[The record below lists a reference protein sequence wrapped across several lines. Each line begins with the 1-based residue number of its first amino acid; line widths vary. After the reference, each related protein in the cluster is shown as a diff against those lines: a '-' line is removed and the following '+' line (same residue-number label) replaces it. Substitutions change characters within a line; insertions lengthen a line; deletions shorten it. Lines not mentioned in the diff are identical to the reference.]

1 MNKCTALGRLGKD
14 IELTYSKDG
23 KAIGKFSLGV
33 TRKFNK
39 DITDWFNCVSFGKQ
53 AETLAQYVKK
63 GQQLLVSGE
72 IHFGSYDAQDGT
84 KRYTTDVVVDNFEFV
99 GSSKGNES
107 IQSSS
112 SNSTYSN
119 FNNNSN
125 MQTADLS
132 EDPYK
137 EFSEETSIS
146 SDEFPF

>member
-84 KRYTTDVVVDNFEFV
+84 KRYTTTLVINEFDFIAA
-99 GSSKGNES
+99 G
-107 IQSSS
+107 Q
-112 SNSTYSN
+112 
-119 FNNNSN
+119 NNNN
-125 MQTADLS
+125 NGAVS
-132 EDPYK
+132 ENTFAEPID
-137 EFSEETSIS
+137 
-146 SDEFPF
+146 DGDMPF

>member
-14 IELTYSKDG
+14 VELTYSKDG

-53 AETLAQYVKK
+53 AETLARYVKK

-84 KRYTTDVVVDNFEFV
+84 KRYTTTLVINEFDFIAA
-99 GSSKGNES
+99 G
-107 IQSSS
+107 Q
-112 SNSTYSN
+112 
-119 FNNNSN
+119 NNNN
-125 MQTADLS
+125 NGAVS
-132 EDPYK
+132 ENTFAEPID
-137 EFSEETSIS
+137 
-146 SDEFPF
+146 DGDMPF

>member
-53 AETLAQYVKK
+53 AETLARYVKK

-84 KRYTTDVVVDNFEFV
+84 KRYTTTLVINEFDFIAA
-99 GSSKGNES
+99 G
-107 IQSSS
+107 Q
-112 SNSTYSN
+112 
-119 FNNNSN
+119 NNNN
-125 MQTADLS
+125 NGTVS
-132 EDPYK
+132 ENTFAEPID
-137 EFSEETSIS
+137 
-146 SDEFPF
+146 DGDMPF

>member
-84 KRYTTDVVVDNFEFV
+84 KRYTTTLVINEFDFIAA
-99 GSSKGNES
+99 G
-107 IQSSS
+107 Q
-112 SNSTYSN
+112 
-119 FNNNSN
+119 NNSN
-125 MQTADLS
+125 NEAVYENTFAEPIDDGDM
-132 EDPYK
+132 
-137 EFSEETSIS
+137 
-146 SDEFPF
+146 PF

>member
-1 MNKCTALGRLGKD
+1 MNKCTVLGRLGKD

-84 KRYTTDVVVDNFEFV
+84 KRYTTTLVINEFDFIAA
-99 GSSKGNES
+99 G
-107 IQSSS
+107 Q
-112 SNSTYSN
+112 
-119 FNNNSN
+119 NNNN
-125 MQTADLS
+125 NGAVS
-132 EDPYK
+132 ENTFAEPID
-137 EFSEETSIS
+137 
-146 SDEFPF
+146 DGDMPF

>member
-84 KRYTTDVVVDNFEFV
+84 KRYTTTLVINEFDFIAA
-99 GSSKGNES
+99 G
-107 IQSSS
+107 Q
-112 SNSTYSN
+112 
-119 FNNNSN
+119 NNNN
-125 MQTADLS
+125 NGAVS
-132 EDPYK
+132 ENAFAEPID
-137 EFSEETSIS
+137 
-146 SDEFPF
+146 DGDMPF

>member
-1 MNKCTALGRLGKD
+1 MNKCTVLGRLGKD

-84 KRYTTDVVVDNFEFV
+84 KRYTTTLVINEFDFIAA
-99 GSSKGNES
+99 G
-107 IQSSS
+107 Q
-112 SNSTYSN
+112 
-119 FNNNSN
+119 NNNN
-125 MQTADLS
+125 NGAVS
-132 EDPYK
+132 ENAFAEPID
-137 EFSEETSIS
+137 
-146 SDEFPF
+146 DGDMPF

>member
-53 AETLAQYVKK
+53 AETLARYVKK

-84 KRYTTDVVVDNFEFV
+84 KRYTTTLVINEFDFIAA
-99 GSSKGNES
+99 G
-107 IQSSS
+107 Q
-112 SNSTYSN
+112 
-119 FNNNSN
+119 NNSN
-125 MQTADLS
+125 NEAVYENTFAEPIDDGDM
-132 EDPYK
+132 
-137 EFSEETSIS
+137 
-146 SDEFPF
+146 PF

>member
-14 IELTYSKDG
+14 VELTYSKDG

-53 AETLAQYVKK
+53 AETLARYVKK

-84 KRYTTDVVVDNFEFV
+84 KRYTTTLVINEFDFIAA
-99 GSSKGNES
+99 G
-107 IQSSS
+107 Q
-112 SNSTYSN
+112 
-119 FNNNSN
+119 NNSN
-125 MQTADLS
+125 NEAVYENTFAEPIDDGDM
-132 EDPYK
+132 
-137 EFSEETSIS
+137 
-146 SDEFPF
+146 PF

>member
-84 KRYTTDVVVDNFEFV
+84 KRYTTTLVINEFDFIAA
-99 GSSKGNES
+99 G
-107 IQSSS
+107 Q
-112 SNSTYSN
+112 
-119 FNNNSN
+119 NNNN
-125 MQTADLS
+125 NGTVS
-132 EDPYK
+132 ENTFAEPID
-137 EFSEETSIS
+137 
-146 SDEFPF
+146 DGDMPF

>member
-53 AETLAQYVKK
+53 AETLARYVKK

-72 IHFGSYDAQDGT
+72 IHFSSYDAQDGT
-84 KRYTTDVVVDNFEFV
+84 KRYTTTLVINEFDFIAA
-99 GSSKGNES
+99 G
-107 IQSSS
+107 Q
-112 SNSTYSN
+112 
-119 FNNNSN
+119 NNSN
-125 MQTADLS
+125 NEAVS
-132 EDPYK
+132 ENTFAEPID
-137 EFSEETSIS
+137 
-146 SDEFPF
+146 DGDMPF